1 MAIYNLS
8 WYSLQTQRLL
18 HDVSGNFFTPD
29 QLTDWVNQA
38 RVQVAQDSN
47 CVRLLQS
54 FTFTGGIELYAYT
67 SLPQGALTLAVLG
80 INVTWGSLKYPLR
93 GPVSFSFL
101 SSRTRTLVGWVQ
113 QPALFANYG
122 NTAFYV
128 GPPPDSNY
136 PAEIDTSI
144 IPNDLV
150 ADSSIEQIPPPWSPC
165 VPYYAAFLAKEYQQM
180 WQEAAKFEEDYQRR
194 LMRVQRAVYPR
205 GIGNIYTART

>member
-1 MAIYNLS
+1 VATYNLS
-8 WYSLQTQRLL
+8 WYQLATQRLL
-18 HDVSGNFFTPD
+18 HDVSGAFYTTA

-38 RVQVAQDSN
+38 RVQTAQDSN
-47 CVRLLQS
+47 CVRVLQP
-54 FTFTGGIELYAYT
+54 FTFSTPNELYPYSA
-67 SLPQGALTLAVLG
+67 LPQGPLTLAVLG
-80 INVTWGSLKYPLR
+80 INVIWGSLKYPLR

-101 SSRTRTLVGWVQ
+101 SSRTRTLIGWVQ

-136 PAEIDTSI
+136 VAEIDTSI

-150 ADSSIEQIPPPWSPC
+150 SDNTVEQIPPMWSPC

-180 WQEAAKFEEDYQRR
+180 WQESAKFEDDYQRR
-194 LMRVQRAVYPR
+194 LIRVQRAVYPR
-205 GIGNIYTART
+205 GIGNIYTANT